1 MIIVTG
7 TYDDQVDACAIVCF
21 VQRSYLGLHV
31 ARYHAVTDRDKWMI
45 LSKMFSKYRCEAHP

>member
-7 TYDDQVDACAIVCF
+7 TYEDQVDACTIVCF

-31 ARYHAVTDRDKWMI
+31 ARYHAVTDRDK
-45 LSKMFSKYRCEAHP
+45 